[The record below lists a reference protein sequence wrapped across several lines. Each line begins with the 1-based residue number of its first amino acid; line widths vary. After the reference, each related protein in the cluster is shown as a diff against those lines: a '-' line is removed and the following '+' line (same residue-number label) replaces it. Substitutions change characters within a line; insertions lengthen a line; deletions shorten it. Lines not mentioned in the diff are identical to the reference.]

1 MSSVSLDP
9 HALPERAVGYV
20 ICHELLHKKHGVK
33 LTNWSRM
40 AHTSA
45 FRKGDQ
51 SSRSRLGSHVRK
63 AIHENLQS
71 RGIGHLPAI
80 VPEYLRRPVRI
91 NVHGSPFANLID
103 ELRD

>member
-1 MSSVSLDP
+1 MSSLSLDH
-9 HALPERAVGYV
+9 HALPELVTDYV
-20 ICHELLHKKHGVK
+20 MYDELLHKKHGVK
-33 LTNWSRM
+33 LTNWGRM

-51 SSRSRLGSHVRK
+51 SYRSRLGSHVRK